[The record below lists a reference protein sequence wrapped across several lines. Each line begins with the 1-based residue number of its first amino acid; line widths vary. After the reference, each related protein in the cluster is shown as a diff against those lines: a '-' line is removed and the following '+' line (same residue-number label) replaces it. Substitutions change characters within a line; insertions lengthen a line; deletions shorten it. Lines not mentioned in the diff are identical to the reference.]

1 MRKSTIVLLGIGI
14 FCFCL
19 TSIGLARTDYD
30 TVGALIGDV
39 KSLPLAKSLVLEKLG
54 QPDSVETMVG
64 FPSPVEVYVI
74 EGSDELSHAYFV
86 YVPGEAGGDF
96 TYAVGIVATEES
108 GMVFENL
115 VNDFADMVVLR
126 GKSFAIFDTFAG
138 QTEKT
143 LWLIMEEREFQGQS
157 RLLSTVISPENTIS
171 YLEAVYGEE
180 AKKSLEKLL
189 EERAR

>member
-1 MRKSTIVLLGIGI
+1 MRKSAIVLLGIGI

-86 YVPGEAGGDF
+86 YVPGEAGDL
-96 TYAVGIVATEES
+96 TYVVGVVAAEES
-108 GMVFENL
+108 G
-115 VNDFADMVVLR
+115 VVLEDMASDFEDIVILR
-126 GKSFAIFDTFAG
+126 GESFVIFDTFVG
-138 QTEKT
+138 ETEKP
-143 LWLIMEEREFQGQS
+143 LWLIMEEREFQGKL
-157 RLLSTVISPENTIS
+157 RLLSTVISPENTIP

-180 AKKSLEKLL
+180 TRKSLEKILK
-189 EERAR
+189 ERAR